1 MASEINY
8 RDAVLERSDL
18 ALFAPPAWLNDRAL
32 HFAMKLLEDDLSV
45 KWLLVDPAVYAF
57 LMLQCDFDDEDEVSD
72 LRRGLVFPGEE
83 RVLVTVVSDAASL
96 HVGGGS
102 HWSLL
107 VYDVETDVARHYD
120 SMGRFANEARARQ
133 CAERLRVCFERPSVA
148 FEAIETPRQTNAY
161 DCGAYALAVCR
172 ALMMKV
178 DIGGV
183 TPDAVAAL
191 RAEFG
196 ARARAMFEEAS

>member
-18 ALFAPPAWLNDRAL
+18 ASFAPPHWLNDRAL
-32 HFAMKLLEDDLSV
+32 HFAMKLLEDDSTV

-83 RVLVTVVSDAASL
+83 RVLVTVVSDASTL

-107 VYDVETDVARHYD
+107 VYDVEADTARHYD
-120 SMGRFANEARARQ
+120 SMGRSANESKARQ
-133 CAERLRVCFERPSVA
+133 CAERLRVCFERETVT
-148 FEAIETPRQTNAY
+148 FETVETPRQTNAY

-172 ALMMKV
+172 ALMMQG
-178 DIGGV
+178 DLGDV
-183 TPDAVAAL
+183 TPASVAAL

>member
-18 ALFAPPAWLNDRAL
+18 ALFAPPHWLNDRAI
-32 HFAMKLLEDDLSV
+32 HFAMKLLEDDSTV

-57 LMLQCDFDDEDEVSD
+57 LMLQCDFEDDDEVSD
-72 LRRGLVFPGEE
+72 LRRGLVFPGDE
-83 RVLVTVVSDAASL
+83 RVVATVVSDASTL

-107 VYDVETDVARHYD
+107 VYDVEADLARHYD
-120 SMGRFANEARARQ
+120 SMGRSANEQRAKQ
-133 CAERLRVCFERPSVA
+133 CAEKLRVCFERPSVV
-148 FEAIETPRQTNAY
+148 FETVETPRQTNAY

-172 ALMMKV
+172 VLMMKG
-178 DIGGV
+178 DLGGV
-183 TPDAVAAL
+183 TPASVAAL

>member
-8 RDAVLERSDL
+8 RDAVLERADL
-18 ALFAPPAWLNDRAL
+18 ALFAPPHWLNDRAI
-32 HFAMKLLEDDLSV
+32 HFAMKLLEDDSTTN
-45 KWLLVDPAVYAF
+45 WLLLDPAVYAF

-83 RVLVTVVSDAASL
+83 RVVATVVSDAASL

-107 VYDVETDVARHYD
+107 VYDVDADIARHYD
-120 SMGRFANEARARQ
+120 SMGRSANESKARQ
-133 CAERLRVCFERPSVA
+133 CAERLRVCFERETVT
-148 FEAIETPRQTNAY
+148 FETVETPRQTNAY
-161 DCGAYALAVCR
+161 DCGAYALAICR

-178 DIGGV
+178 DIGVV
-183 TPDAVAAL
+183 TPAAVEAL
-191 RAEFG
+191 RSEFA
-196 ARARAMFEEAS
+196 ARARAMFEEAT

>member
-18 ALFAPPAWLNDRAL
+18 ALFAPPHWLNDRAL
-32 HFAMKLLEDDLSV
+32 HFAMKLLEDDST
-45 KWLLVDPAVYAF
+45 KSWLLLDPAVYAF
-57 LMLQCDFDDEDEVSD
+57 LMLQCDFEDEDEVSD
-72 LRRGLVFPGEE
+72 LRRGVVFPGDE
-83 RVLVTVVSDAASL
+83 RVVATVVSDASTL

-107 VYDVETDVARHYD
+107 VYDVEADVARHYD
-120 SMGRFANEARARQ
+120 SMGRSANEARARQ
-133 CAERLRVCFERPSVA
+133 CAEKLRVCFERPSVA
-148 FEAIETPRQTNAY
+148 FETIETPRQTNAY

-178 DIGGV
+178 DIGIV
-183 TPDAVAAL
+183 TPATVEAL
-191 RAEFG
+191 REGFG

>member
-18 ALFAPPAWLNDRAL
+18 ALFAPPHWLNDRAL
-32 HFAMKLLEDDLSV
+32 HFAMKLLEDDAEA
-45 KWLLVDPAVYAF
+45 KWLLLDPAVYAF

-72 LRRGLVFPGEE
+72 LRRGLVFPGDE

-107 VYDVETDVARHYD
+107 VYDVEADVARHYD
-120 SMGRFANEARARQ
+120 SMGRSANESKARQ
-133 CAERLRVCFERPSVA
+133 CAERLRVCFERTSLT
-148 FEAIETPRQTNAY
+148 FETVDTPRQTNAY
-161 DCGAYALAVCR
+161 DCGAYALACCR
-172 ALMMKV
+172 ALMMQG
-178 DIGGV
+178 DLGGV
-183 TPDAVAAL
+183 TPAAVATL

-196 ARARAMFEEAS
+196 ERARAMFEEA